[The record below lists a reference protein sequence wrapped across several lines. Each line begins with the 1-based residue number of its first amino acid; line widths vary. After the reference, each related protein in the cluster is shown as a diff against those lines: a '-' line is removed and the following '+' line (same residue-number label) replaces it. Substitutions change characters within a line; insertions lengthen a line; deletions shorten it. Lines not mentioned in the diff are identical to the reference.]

1 MSMWLSERRQGAG
14 MCAATLYR
22 LWTQFVS
29 SIVQNPLYFSR
40 NFAMLYCFV
49 WTGWARVAEN
59 SKSFQCS
66 PSPSRPWPRQ
76 SGLGVL
82 SADQWEPSVA
92 GIRVMCSNSHIAHCT
107 HPASGERGDL
117 NLKPFPPPLQIY
129 RHSLWCVWKLERCD
143 NKQNPISYRKINKL
157 RPHLLKSLSVC
168 LCRNVET

>member
-66 PSPSRPWPRQ
+66 PSSSRPWTRQ

-92 GIRVMCSNSHIAHCT
+92 GIRVICSNSHIAHCT
-107 HPASGERGDL
+107 HPASGEGRSQSEALPSTLLPFKHTDTHSGVSG
-117 NLKPFPPPLQIY
+117 NLKDAIINRIRY
-129 RHSLWCVWKLERCD
+129 HIAKS
-143 NKQNPISYRKINKL
+143 ISFAHI
-157 RPHLLKSLSVC
+157 C
-168 LCRNVET
+168 